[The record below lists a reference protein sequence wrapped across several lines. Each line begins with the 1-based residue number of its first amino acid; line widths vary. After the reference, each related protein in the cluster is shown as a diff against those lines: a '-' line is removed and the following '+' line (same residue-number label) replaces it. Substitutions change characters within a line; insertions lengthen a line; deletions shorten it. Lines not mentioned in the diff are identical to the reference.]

1 VPNDLREASIA
12 LAAPDWRTVWSVV
25 LPTARSGLVT
35 AVLLAIAVALGE
47 TAPLLLTIFG
57 SAALNVNPF
66 HNGQE
71 ALPLLIYSDIKV
83 ANKDLVNLAYVAA
96 LVLFL
101 AVFMLFVFARL
112 LSSDW
117 LGNRFRSALN
127 KRMNRSGDV
136 PPLARKGSPSTG
148 RRS

>member
-1 VPNDLREASIA
+1 L
-12 LAAPDWRTVWSVV
+12 
-25 LPTARSGLVT
+25 
-35 AVLLAIAVALGE
+35 
-47 TAPLLLTIFG
+47 
-57 SAALNVNPF
+57 

-96 LVLFL
+96 FVLFL

-127 KRMNRSGDV
+127 KRMNRSDDV
-136 PPLARKGSPSTG
+136 PPRARKDSPLTG

>member
-1 VPNDLREASIA
+1 MPDDLREASIA

-57 SAALNVNPF
+57 SARSTSTPSTTARRRF
-66 HNGQE
+66 RFSS
-71 ALPLLIYSDIKV
+71 YSDVKV
-83 ANKDLVNLAYVAA
+83 ANKDLVDLAYVAA

-101 AVFMLFVFARL
+101 AVFLLFVLARV

-117 LGNRFRSALN
+117 LGNRFRKLLN
-127 KRMNRSGDV
+127 KRMNRSDDL
-136 PPLARKGSPSTG
+136 PPLARKGP
-148 RRS
+148 

>member
-1 VPNDLREASIA
+1 M
-12 LAAPDWRTVWSVV
+12 
-25 LPTARSGLVT
+25 T

-101 AVFMLFVFARL
+101 AVFLLFVLARL

-136 PPLARKGSPSTG
+136 PPGEEGSRWQG
-148 RRS
+148 GDHD

>member
-1 VPNDLREASIA
+1 MAHGVVRRASD
-12 LAAPDWRTVWSVV
+12 P
-25 LPTARSGLVT
+25 RSGLVT

-127 KRMNRSGDV
+127 KRMNRSDDV
-136 PPLARKGSPSTG
+136 PPPARKGSPLTG